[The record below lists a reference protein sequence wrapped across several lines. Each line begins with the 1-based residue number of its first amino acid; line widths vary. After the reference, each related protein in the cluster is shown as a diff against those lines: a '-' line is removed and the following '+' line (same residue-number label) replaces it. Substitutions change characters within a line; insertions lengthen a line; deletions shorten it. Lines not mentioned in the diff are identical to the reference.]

1 MQPVFSRFGL
11 IVCILALSISILF
24 INGCS
29 AETSTASSEP
39 TVVKAAEAIDP
50 EAPALPAKG
59 RGPTIEIKPNSPAD
73 TVRAFYEA
81 LREKRFRQAIF
92 LTNLRPAVEG
102 LTDDELKE
110 FQVDFE
116 SIAKYVP
123 SQLEINGEVISGNN
137 ATVTAKL
144 PNKDLDKEEIQ
155 QLRLRK
161 EGEVWIILTVEES
174 AEKKIKQQG
183 KNYFWELR
191 IDAHQDDAREMLDRV
206 AKAQMAFAATNQ
218 GLFGDMNAL
227 INAQFLPE
235 DIRTSES
242 TGYLYTVTVSS
253 DRRTYSAAAVPA
265 VYGKSGRLSFKIEL
279 DSDRQPHL
287 TSRDEGGKKAK

>member
-1 MQPVFSRFGL
+1 MRTVFSPFGL
-11 IVCILALSISILF
+11 IVCILSFFILF
-24 INGCS
+24 SNGCS
-29 AETSTASSEP
+29 AEAS
-39 TVVKAAEAIDP
+39 KASPEITAEAKAVDAD
-50 EAPALPAKG
+50 APALPAKG
-59 RGPTIEIKPNSPAD
+59 RGPTIEIKPNSPAE

-110 FQVDFE
+110 FQLDFE

-123 SQLEINGEVISGNN
+123 AQLEINGEVISGDM

-161 EGEVWIILTVEES
+161 EGDIWILLTVDEA
-174 AEKKIKQQG
+174 AEKKIKQEG
-183 KNYFWELR
+183 KNYFWALR
-191 IDAHQDDAREMLDRV
+191 IEAHQDDAREMLDRV

-218 GLFGDMNAL
+218 GLYGDMNAL
-227 INAQFLPE
+227 INAQFLPD

-242 TGYLYTVTVSS
+242 TGYVYTVNLSS
-253 DRRTYSAAAVPA
+253 DRKKYSATAVPA
-265 VYGKSGRLSFKIEL
+265 VYGKTGRLSFKVEL
-279 DSDRQPHL
+279 DSGSQAHL
-287 TSRDEGGKKAK
+287 TSRDEGAKNAK

>member
-1 MQPVFSRFGL
+1 MLRHFLQRAAARRSRSNRTHQPTR
-11 IVCILALSISILF
+11 C
-24 INGCS
+24 
-29 AETSTASSEP
+29 
-39 TVVKAAEAIDP
+39 
-50 EAPALPAKG
+50 
-59 RGPTIEIKPNSPAD
+59 
-73 TVRAFYEA
+73 AFYEA
-81 LREKRFRQAIF
+81 LREKRFRAAIF

-110 FQVDFE
+110 FQLDFE

-123 SQLEINGEVISGNN
+123 AQLEINGEVISGDM

-161 EGEVWIILTVEES
+161 EGDVWILLTVDES
-174 AEKKIKQQG
+174 AEKKIKQEG
-183 KNYFWELR
+183 KNYFWALR
-191 IDAHQDDAREMLDRV
+191 IEAHQDDAREMLDRV

-218 GLFGDMNAL
+218 GLYGDMNAL

-242 TGYLYTVTVSS
+242 TGYVYAVNLST
-253 DRRTYSAAAVPA
+253 DRKKYFATAVPA
-265 VYGKSGRLSFKIEL
+265 VYGKTGRLSFKVEL
-279 DSDRQPHL
+279 DSDSQAHL
-287 TSRDEGGKKAK
+287 MSRDEGGKNAK